1 MGPSIVVLL
10 KKRDVASPS
19 LLFVLKASHCTTYDA
34 VVVVAHV
41 ISDSVAP
48 LRWDSSLLSH
58 ASQLQE

>member
-1 MGPSIVVLL
+1 
-10 KKRDVASPS
+10 
-19 LLFVLKASHCTTYDA
+19 
-34 VVVVAHV
+34 VVVAYV